1 MADVT
6 TFTFQV
12 EEELKKAFSEATG
25 AQHKDDADVLRDL
38 MRGYI
43 EKQKGAAD
51 YDAWFR
57 RKVQAGI
64 DAANAGEVISSDE
77 IEAEFSTLRDN
88 ARKSSAR

>member
-1 MADVT
+1 MTDVT

-12 EEELKKAFSEATG
+12 EEDLKKAFSKATG
-25 AQHKDDADVLRDL
+25 TQHKSDAEVLRDF

-43 EKQKGAAD
+43 DQQKDAAD

-57 RKVQAGI
+57 GKVQSAI

-77 IEAEFSTLRDN
+77 IEAEFSALRET
-88 ARKSSAR
+88 ARKSSA